1 MDNDEKIF
9 WERTGEIRVCR
20 LLIEMIEEGWISSFD
35 ELKAKIEWWKNDV
48 TEEITRKDIGFP
60 ELCEKYNYMIR

>member
-20 LLIEMIEEGWISSFD
+20 LLIEMIEEGRISSFD

-48 TEEITRKDIGFP
+48 IEEITRKDIGFP
-60 ELCEKYNYMIR
+60 ELCEKYNYMI